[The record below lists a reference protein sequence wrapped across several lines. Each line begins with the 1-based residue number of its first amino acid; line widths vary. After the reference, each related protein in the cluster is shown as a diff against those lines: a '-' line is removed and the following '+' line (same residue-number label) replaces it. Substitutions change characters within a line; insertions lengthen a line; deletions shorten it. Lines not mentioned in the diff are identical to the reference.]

1 MAAQEEGQQ
10 DKTYRRVDLPSGS
23 TEKEVRMKCKICGSM
38 AINHHLHAR
47 DGSDPDLCDVCFW
60 RNRANILAVEV
71 KRFREMD
78 EEIKEILRER
88 DLLT

>member
-10 DKTYRRVDLPSGS
+10 GQAYWDVNLPHGS
-23 TEKEVRMKCKICGSM
+23 TEKEVRMKCKICRSM

-60 RNRANILAVEV
+60 RNRANILAGEV
-71 KRFREMD
+71 RRFREMD